1 MEILGLQTLHLFCW
15 AREHTPIIP
24 ARKEKAGGAGVQGDP
39 QVLKEFEAGL
49 GYFQEILSQNKNKPQ
64 QRTHTFYFKRLS
76 GASEMA
82 HWYRCL
88 SLSLMT

>member
-1 MEILGLQTLHLFCW
+1 MEILGLQTLHLLCW

-39 QVLKEFEAGL
+39 QAGL
-49 GYFQEILSQNKNKPQ
+49 GYFQEILSQNNNKQQ

-76 GASEMA
+76 GAREMA

>member
-49 GYFQEILSQNKNKPQ
+49 GYFQEILSQNKQAATKNP
-64 QRTHTFYFKRLS
+64 HLLF
-76 GASEMA
+76 
-82 HWYRCL
+82 
-88 SLSLMT
+88 